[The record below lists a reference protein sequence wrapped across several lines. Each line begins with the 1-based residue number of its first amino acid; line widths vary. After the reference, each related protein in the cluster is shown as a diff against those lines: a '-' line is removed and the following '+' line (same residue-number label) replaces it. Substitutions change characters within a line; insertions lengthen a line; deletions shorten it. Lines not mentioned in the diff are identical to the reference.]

1 MNENLIKGSIN
12 TADLKTV
19 NDAIA
24 LCMTTLKPY
33 LLDTITKETLDTM
46 QKLGDRSESFV
57 RKCIELAEQ
66 EPTLVPSYIQVND
79 AKEDLLLFDQL
90 RNLESGLKQLQN
102 WVSSNRSLAGAE
114 ALDFANDHYASIRF
128 LSKNNHPKAKE
139 AFENLH
145 VRYKNQGRRR
155 PANPTP

>member
-12 TADLKTV
+12 TADMKTI

-24 LCMTTLKPY
+24 VCLSTLKPY

-57 RKCIELAEQ
+57 RKSIELAEQ
-66 EPTLVPSYIQVND
+66 EPDLVPGYIQVND

-139 AFENLH
+139 AYETLQ
-145 VRYKNQGRRR
+145 VRYKTHGRKKQT
-155 PANPTP
+155 TPDA

>member
-12 TADLKTV
+12 TTDLKTV

-66 EPTLVPSYIQVND
+66 EPDLVPGYIQVND

-90 RNLESGLKQLQN
+90 RQMEASLKQMTN
-102 WVSSNRSLAGAE
+102 WVSTNKVLAGAE
-114 ALDFANDHYASIRF
+114 AFDFANDQYASFRF
-128 LSKNNHPKAKE
+128 LAKNNHPKAKE
-139 AFENLH
+139 AFETLQS
-145 VRYKNQGRRR
+145 RYEKKSIRKVQS
-155 PANPTP
+155 